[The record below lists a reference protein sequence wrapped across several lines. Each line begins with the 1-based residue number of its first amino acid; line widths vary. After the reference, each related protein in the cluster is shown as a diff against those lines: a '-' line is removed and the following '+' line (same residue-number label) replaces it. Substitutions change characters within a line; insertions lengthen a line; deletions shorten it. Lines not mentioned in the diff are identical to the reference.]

1 MWVCGVAMFYSV
13 QGAWPKCVCVP
24 KRNGARCGFDLF
36 FLQNSCSITKKKSEK
51 IVPFPSTHST
61 PVSKKNEIIQVC
73 VCVCVQEKKLFFFV
87 FFTFFCRFSFFLEK
101 NGEDTRSS
109 HTGSRQMKKKTIEER
124 DALRCHP
131 PTHTIVK
138 KNVTNLKKNYKKRQ
152 CPVAPSALVERGV
165 ANGGGGGAQFG
176 CCFSFVRV
184 VNETNKKNVK
194 KRKKTRRR
202 GRSLRRYLA
211 TESRSGERC
220 IQCVV

>member
-1 MWVCGVAMFYSV
+1 MCVFQRETV
-13 QGAWPKCVCVP
+13 QGADSI
-24 KRNGARCGFDLF
+24 FF

-87 FFTFFCRFSFFLEK
+87 FFHIFLSFQFFFLEK

-138 KNVTNLKKNYKKRQ
+138 KMLQIKKKIIRKG
-152 CPVAPSALVERGV
+152 SARLH
-165 ANGGGGGAQFG
+165 
-176 CCFSFVRV
+176 
-184 VNETNKKNVK
+184 
-194 KRKKTRRR
+194 RRR
-202 GRSLRRYLA
+202 SLKGAWLMGEGAGLNSVVVFRSF
-211 TESRSGERC
+211 ES
-220 IQCVV
+220 

>member
-1 MWVCGVAMFYSV
+1 MCVFQRETV
-13 QGAWPKCVCVP
+13 QGADSI
-24 KRNGARCGFDLF
+24 FF
-36 FLQNSCSITKKKSEK
+36 FLQNSCSITKKKAKKS
-51 IVPFPSTHST
+51 FPSPQLT
-61 PVSKKNEIIQVC
+61 PHQFQRRTKSYRC
-73 VCVCVQEKKLFFFV
+73 VCVCVYKRKSCFSSFFSHFFV
-87 FFTFFCRFSFFLEK
+87 VSVFFLEK

-109 HTGSRQMKKKTIEER
+109 HTGRRQMKKKTIEER

-138 KNVTNLKKNYKKRQ
+138 KMLQIKKKNYKKRQ

-211 TESRSGERC
+211 TESRSDERC